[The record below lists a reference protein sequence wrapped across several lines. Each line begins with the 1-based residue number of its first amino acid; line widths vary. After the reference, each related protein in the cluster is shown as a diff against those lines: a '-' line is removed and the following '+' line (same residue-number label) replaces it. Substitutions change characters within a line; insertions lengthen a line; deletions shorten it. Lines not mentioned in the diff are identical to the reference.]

1 MDIDNSSGLVDGI
14 LDEIIPKDPGFDDIK
29 NEIWEDLSNIYY
41 KYECDRQKVAFREV
55 MVEISQKI
63 ERGKWSNVYQKLYR
77 LKQR

>member
-63 ERGKWSNVYQKLYR
+63 ERGKWSNVYQRLYR

>member
-1 MDIDNSSGLVDGI
+1 LDIDNSSGLVDGI
-14 LDEIIPKDPGFDDIK
+14 LDEIIAKDPNFDDIK
-29 NEIWEDLSNIYY
+29 NEIWEDLSNISY
-41 KYECDRQKVAFREV
+41 KYEYDRQKVAFREV